1 MSKRFH
7 ASPKGML
14 AVLACLALL
23 CSLFAFSLTVLA
35 DPAGDYTPSRYLKLS
50 STTDA
55 QPQFGL
61 QIPADQ
67 YPVADGPYTLSMKV
81 KVENYAAQST
91 CPDWANNGQGQVE
104 FKNGATEL
112 DASADDRLD
121 ADTEGY
127 VSRTYTIAGAD
138 LSNELRIG
146 FLFAEGDLYIADLVI
161 KDKNDAVKY
170 SLNGDDTLFGMATF
184 ANTATWVSYL
194 YNEGAG
200 ATFSV
205 YNEVEPATYEPTRYM
220 KLNNAGATQ
229 PGYTL
234 NLSADQFPI
243 ANGPYN
249 LALNVKVENYETKSG
264 AADWSNGGKGEVEI
278 KNGGT
283 NLLTAAEGSTA
294 LAEDTDGYVHYS
306 FDLGDS
312 PSQLVFGFCFG
323 LGDLSIADLV
333 IRDKNG
339 VIRYSMN
346 NDASLNDMTDFTASE
361 TCPWGTYSWNNEE
374 GATFTVSTAEEHDI
388 NRDPVVIVTDAP
400 VVELPDFDPG
410 DAPTDTGDINRSIT
424 IVSSNMQTST
434 MTLSFFRDDAKIPDG
449 FYLDP
454 TSEEG
459 PYALNS
465 EDGPFYLVGKMK
477 LTGFEGEK
485 ALISVKGAEK
495 IALTADTDGWVDI
508 KDADGNYLSLDMSNV
523 EFMDG
528 IAVALS
534 SANGEFAIA
543 DLRIVD
549 KDNNIVYSLANDT
562 YLYGLS
568 DLTKVKTQY
577 KAFID
582 DDFNDAGLGYAG
594 WKFDGKGKF
603 NVLTKNDEYVPN
615 KVLTMI
621 VDEEHKAENPAI
633 IFCNAY
639 APELFENG
647 PYTITGKLRVDRMD
661 RMDAAQTPTVGM
673 AGKNYN
679 VTNGWIS
686 FADVLGETPSFS
698 HNSGAHWALISYYA
712 YATVSVADVVIYDK
726 DGEKVFDM
734 ATMEDEDGYY
744 KSGSTLGGGYIS
756 LASYLGD
763 RHQYLLLSNPEPVE
777 HTTADY
783 TVPVFEETGI
793 EGGVP
798 TPGPDTSDPDTSDKD
813 SSTTPGGPDTGAET
827 PILFCVV
834 LGAAALGMALIVS
847 KKKVRG

>member
-1 MSKRFH
+1 MR
-7 ASPKGML
+7 
-14 AVLACLALL
+14 
-23 CSLFAFSLTVLA
+23 
-35 DPAGDYTPSRYLKLS
+35 
-50 STTDA
+50 
-55 QPQFGL
+55 
-61 QIPADQ
+61 
-67 YPVADGPYTLSMKV
+67 
-81 KVENYAAQST
+81 
-91 CPDWANNGQGQVE
+91 
-104 FKNGATEL
+104 
-112 DASADDRLD
+112 
-121 ADTEGY
+121 
-127 VSRTYTIAGAD
+127 
-138 LSNELRIG
+138 
-146 FLFAEGDLYIADLVI
+146 
-161 KDKNDAVKY
+161 
-170 SLNGDDTLFGMATF
+170 
-184 ANTATWVSYL
+184 
-194 YNEGAG
+194 
-200 ATFSV
+200 
-205 YNEVEPATYEPTRYM
+205 
-220 KLNNAGATQ
+220 
-229 PGYTL
+229 
-234 NLSADQFPI
+234 
-243 ANGPYN
+243 
-249 LALNVKVENYETKSG
+249 
-264 AADWSNGGKGEVEI
+264 
-278 KNGGT
+278 
-283 NLLTAAEGSTA
+283 
-294 LAEDTDGYVHYS
+294 
-306 FDLGDS
+306 
-312 PSQLVFGFCFG
+312 
-323 LGDLSIADLV
+323 
-333 IRDKNG
+333 
-339 VIRYSMN
+339 
-346 NDASLNDMTDFTASE
+346 
-361 TCPWGTYSWNNEE
+361 
-374 GATFTVSTAEEHDI
+374 
-388 NRDPVVIVTDAP
+388 
-400 VVELPDFDPG
+400 
-410 DAPTDTGDINRSIT
+410 
-424 IVSSNMQTST
+424 
-434 MTLSFFRDDAKIPDG
+434 
-449 FYLDP
+449 
-454 TSEEG
+454 
-459 PYALNS
+459 
-465 EDGPFYLVGKMK
+465 
-477 LTGFEGEK
+477 GEK
-485 ALISVKGAEK
+485 ALISVNGAEK

-756 LASYLGD
+756 LASYMGS
-763 RHQYLLLSNPEPVE
+763 RQQYLLLSNPEPVE

-798 TPGPDTSDPDTSDKD
+798 TPGP
-813 SSTTPGGPDTGAET
+813 TPRIRILRIRTPRLPRRPRHRCRDAYPVLRGPGRRGPGHGPDRQQEKK
-827 PILFCVV
+827 C
-834 LGAAALGMALIVS
+834 AAN
-847 KKKVRG
+847 

>member
-35 DPAGDYTPSRYLKLS
+35 DPAGDYTPSRYLKIS
-50 STTDA
+50 NTDNA
-55 QPQFGL
+55 QPFL
-61 QIPADQ
+61 ELKLPSSQ
-67 YPVADGPYTLSMKV
+67 YAVADGPYTLSMKL
-81 KVENYAAQST
+81 KTENITGETPNVGVRNGFSDLET
-91 CPDWANNGQGQVE
+91 TLGAN
-104 FKNGATEL
+104 
-112 DASADDRLD
+112 
-121 ADTEGY
+121 TEGY
-127 VSRTYTIAGAD
+127 VDCEYTIEGTD
-138 LSNELRIG
+138 LGDAIRIG
-146 FLFAEGDLYIADLVI
+146 FIFTYGDLYIADLVI

-170 SLNGDDTLFGMATF
+170 SLDWDDTLIGMTEF
-184 ANTATWVSYL
+184 AKTATWSSSL
-194 YNEGAG
+194 YHTGG
-200 ATFSV
+200 TATFTV
-205 YNEVEPATYEPTRYM
+205 HDDIDLTTYEPTRYL

-234 NLSADQFPI
+234 NLSADQFPTG
-243 ANGPYN
+243 NGPYN
-249 LALNVKVENYETKSG
+249 LALNVKVENYQTKEG
-264 AADWSNGGKGEVEI
+264 AQDWSNGGKGEVEI
-278 KNGGT
+278 KSGAT

-312 PSQLVFGFCFG
+312 PSQLVFGFCYG
-323 LGDLSIADLV
+323 LGDLYIADLV
-333 IRDKNG
+333 IRDKDG

-361 TCPWGTYSWNNEE
+361 TCPWGTYSWNSEE

-661 RMDAAQTPTVGM
+661 RMDAAQTPTVSM
-673 AGKNYN
+673 AGKGYN

-698 HNSGAHWALISYYA
+698 HNSGAHWALVSYYA

-726 DGEKVFDM
+726 DGVKVFDM

>member
-35 DPAGDYTPSRYLKLS
+35 DPAGDYTPSRYLKM
-50 STTDA
+50 TANTNA
-55 QPQFGL
+55 QPIMTLPF
-61 QIPADQ
+61 PEAQ
-67 YPVADGPYTLSMKV
+67 YPVADGPYTVTMKVKAENLASQNGGTPKVEFMNGWTNMDDAEHYFSADTEGYVDRSYTIEGADISDALRIGFIYTAGDLYVADLVVRDKDGVVKYSMNQDDTLFGKTEFTDTFWTTSMYSNSTDAVFSIYNEVTPETYAPSRYLKLSCTTDFQPQFALKLPADQYPAANGPYTFSMKV
-81 KVENYAAQST
+81 KVDNFGT
-91 CPDWANNGQGQVE
+91 IPDKSGATVE
-104 FKNGATEL
+104 FKNGAAL
-112 DASADDRLD
+112 DEAADAIT

-127 VSRTYTIAGAD
+127 ITRSYTIDGAD
-138 LSNELRIG
+138 LSNEFRIG
-146 FLFAEGDLYIADLVI
+146 LLFATGDLYIADLVI
-161 KDKNDAVKY
+161 RDKDGIIRY
-170 SLNGDDTLFGMATF
+170 SLNSDATLNGMTTF
-184 ANTATWVSYL
+184 ANTATWVTYL
-194 YNEGAG
+194 YNTGTGDVPAG
-200 ATFSV
+200 ATFT
-205 YNEVEPATYEPTRYM
+205 A
-220 KLNNAGATQ
+220 
-229 PGYTL
+229 YT
-234 NLSADQFPI
+234 SEDHD
-243 ANGPYN
+243 NG
-249 LALNVKVENYETKSG
+249 
-264 AADWSNGGKGEVEI
+264 
-278 KNGGT
+278 
-283 NLLTAAEGSTA
+283 
-294 LAEDTDGYVHYS
+294 
-306 FDLGDS
+306 
-312 PSQLVFGFCFG
+312 
-323 LGDLSIADLV
+323 
-333 IRDKNG
+333 
-339 VIRYSMN
+339 
-346 NDASLNDMTDFTASE
+346 
-361 TCPWGTYSWNNEE
+361 
-374 GATFTVSTAEEHDI
+374 
-388 NRDPVVIVTDAP
+388 RDPVVDANAAPPP

-485 ALISVKGAEK
+485 ALISVNGAEK

-756 LASYLGD
+756 LASYMGS
-763 RHQYLLLSNPEPVE
+763 RQQYLLLSNPEPVE
-777 HTTADY
+777 HTAADY
-783 TVPVFEETGI
+783 TVPVFVETGI